1 MVVSEWLGS
10 LTHDGESCNATNF
23 NTTTMT
29 LVEDDD
35 DDHGSNTFAAGVIT
49 SIVADALIAV
59 SLCIQK
65 YAHNK
70 NKDPVTGKP
79 ILSYLKI
86 PTWWLGILLNVG
98 GEVGNMLSYGLAPA
112 AVVAPVGSVGVVVN
126 EIIAVLFLKEPLR
139 YRDLLGLVL
148 VISGIVMVIFA
159 VPESDE
165 KLSVHHLL
173 SREIYF
179 HPRAYWYLIALT
191 LCIIFFICYLEP
203 RYAQERILVWLLL
216 CSAISSMTVAACR
229 GFSSLV
235 TLIPT
240 ECFAGTPSCHH
251 GVLPPPCVQTVGHG
265 LFWVLLVAIIVTA
278 VWSAMY
284 LQKAMMVFGNTEV
297 RGSAAQ
303 LHASFLIHMNQRF
316 ISHLTPHTSFL
327 CALCPFLL
335 LSGRARL
342 LLHLYNDVHPRRH
355 AHL

>member
-35 DDHGSNTFAAGVIT
+35 DDAARTHLPHAIMPR
-49 SIVADALIAV
+49 SRADALIAV

-86 PTWWLGILLNVG
+86 PTWWLGILLNVA

-126 EIIAVLFLKEPLR
+126 EIIAVLFLELLR

-179 HPRAYWYLIALT
+179 TRART
-191 LCIIFFICYLEP
+191 
-203 RYAQERILVWLLL
+203 
-216 CSAISSMTVAACR
+216 
-229 GFSSLV
+229 
-235 TLIPT
+235 
-240 ECFAGTPSCHH
+240 GTS
-251 GVLPPPCVQTVGHG
+251 
-265 LFWVLLVAIIVTA
+265 
-278 VWSAMY
+278 
-284 LQKAMMVFGNTEV
+284 
-297 RGSAAQ
+297 
-303 LHASFLIHMNQRF
+303 
-316 ISHLTPHTSFL
+316 
-327 CALCPFLL
+327 L
-335 LSGRARL
+335 LSYASSSSSATSSRGTRRSASSSGSSSAR
-342 LLHLYNDVHPRRH
+342 PSAR
-355 AHL
+355 

>member
-1 MVVSEWLGS
+1 MSAARS
-10 LTHDGESCNATNF
+10 ATCSR
-23 NTTTMT
+23 TA
-29 LVEDDD
+29 
-35 DDHGSNTFAAGVIT
+35 SRRRPSSRPSA
-49 SIVADALIAV
+49 
-59 SLCIQK
+59 
-65 YAHNK
+65 
-70 NKDPVTGKP
+70 
-79 ILSYLKI
+79 
-86 PTWWLGILLNVG
+86 
-98 GEVGNMLSYGLAPA
+98 
-112 AVVAPVGSVGVVVN
+112 VGVVVN

-251 GVLPPPCVQTVGHG
+251 GVLHPPCVQTVGHG

-297 RGSAAQ
+297 RGSAAYT
-303 LHASFLIHMNQRF
+303 APRF
-316 ISHLTPHTSFL
+316 TFSYTCTKTLPFSHTSFFVCVL
-327 CALCPFLL
+327 SPSFALRSCPFITAPLQ
-335 LSGRARL
+335 
-342 LLHLYNDVHPRRH
+342 
-355 AHL
+355 